1 MKLSPMEKWENLQ
14 RLASKFPKDIRYG
27 QAMMSALIEI
37 DKPLY
42 QKLCG
47 TISDCFYDDSKCT
60 QFAVTVV
67 STWYE
72 ED

>member
-1 MKLSPMEKWENLQ
+1 MEKWGKLQ
-14 RLASKFPKDIRYG
+14 RIAKQYPDNIRYG

-60 QFAVTVV
+60 QFAVDVI
-67 STWYE
+67 SYWYE
-72 ED
+72 NA